1 MTDKQQDLKN
11 SIENQKNLINEIN
24 ELSNTISVKKEL
36 ALKYQGIIEYLTAS
50 GVTLPIENEVE
61 VSEPE
66 TLSEEQI

>member
-66 TLSEEQI
+66 TLSEEQT